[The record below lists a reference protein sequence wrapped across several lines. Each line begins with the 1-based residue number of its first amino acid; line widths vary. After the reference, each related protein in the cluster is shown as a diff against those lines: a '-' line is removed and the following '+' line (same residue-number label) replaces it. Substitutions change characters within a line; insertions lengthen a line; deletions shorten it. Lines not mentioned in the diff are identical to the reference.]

1 MCLSN
6 PWNITMNSKDV
17 IILLFETKSTSYAVK
32 RNSLS
37 LKAFL
42 RFKTFY
48 FLKNRLKMFT
58 SYTKDVYLHTFIKN
72 GNCSKYFFCIFDI
85 FMLYQIN
92 WILVHSFIYFL
103 FRIPQK
109 SLFNFEVRNVFFH
122 WTWIFNLM

>member
-17 IILLFETKSTSYAVK
+17 IILLFETESTSYAVK

-72 GNCSKYFFCIFDI
+72 SNCSKYFFCIFDI
-85 FMLYQIN
+85 FMLYQTN
-92 WILVHSFIYFL
+92 WILVHSLFIYFL

-122 WTWIFNLM
+122 WTWILT